1 MPVIEFVIY
10 VIAYVAVGFLFVRF
24 GLRTSEGPLTT
35 TQALKIAL
43 PVGVAMAIATVYFS
57 G

>member
-10 VIAYVAVGFLFVRF
+10 VIAYVAIGFLFVRF